1 MQVRTLCTLQQ
12 FELEFAEKKLARK
25 KLGKSQVG
33 DSLAIWAIFS
43 TKKNI
48 VRKKLK
54 ENLWSGNS

>member
-48 VRKKLK
+48 VRK
-54 ENLWSGNS
+54 